1 MGLLYTSG
9 CQIYTGCEVHSI
21 EEHEQGITAHCK
33 DVVFRGRRMAVC
45 TNAFANRV
53 LKEHLDIVPGRGMV
67 MSIQPELPLRVSGTF
82 HYDEGYYY
90 FRDYY
95 GKLIFGGGRNVDIE
109 AEQTDVF
116 GINEDIKSKLI
127 ADVEEI
133 ILPNQAYTIEDIW
146 SGIMAFGQNKAPI
159 IEKISE
165 NLVIGVRLGGMGVA
179 IGSLVG
185 EELTNM
191 LLDLDG

>member
-1 MGLLYTSG
+1 
-9 CQIYTGCEVHSI
+9 
-21 EEHEQGITAHCK
+21 
-33 DVVFRGRRMAVC
+33 
-45 TNAFANRV
+45 
-53 LKEHLDIVPGRGMV
+53 